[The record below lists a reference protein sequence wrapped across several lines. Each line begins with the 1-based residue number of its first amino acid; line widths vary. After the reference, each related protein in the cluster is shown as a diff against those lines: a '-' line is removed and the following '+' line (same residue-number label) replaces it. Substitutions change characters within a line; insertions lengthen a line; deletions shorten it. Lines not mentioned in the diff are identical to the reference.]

1 MILNLK
7 NYTEDQLAEDKGLQI
22 QLERVRVSEKESRAS
37 DYAKDPA
44 NIEVRD
50 KEGYF
55 KVSKFR
61 QIWCGVLI
69 INFFIYLLKLWFLEW
84 FHIAD
89 DFS

>member
-1 MILNLK
+1 MVVNMK
-7 NYTEDQLAEDKGLQI
+7 NYTEEQLAADRGLQV

-37 DYAKDPA
+37 DYAKDPY

-61 QIWCGVLI
+61 QIWFGVLI
-69 INFFIYLLKLWFLEW
+69 LLVL
-84 FHIAD
+84 
-89 DFS
+89 FSWL